1 MSRINTNV
9 ASMNAIHKLIANN
22 GKLNTSLQ
30 RLSSGLRI
38 NTGKDDP
45 AGLIASETLRSEIRG
60 IEKGIKNSERASSVI
75 ATAEGALNE
84 ISSLLL
90 DIKGLL
96 VESANKGALA
106 SSEIDANQLQ
116 VDSAINSIERISNS
130 TQFNGVKL
138 LNGNLSYSTMSAN
151 ALELQQ
157 VRIQSAKLIDGA
169 DMIVDVQVTASAQ
182 TGSVFMSGVGLSSA
196 GSLSIQLGSNRGS
209 TELTFAASASISV
222 MASAVN
228 AVKEITGVSAFI
240 SGTTASLNSVD
251 FGTDSFVSIEV
262 LGADDWENMNG
273 GLPLGMQIMLS
284 SQNPDIGDQGSLKDY
299 GIDVT
304 ATVNGALTTGN
315 GRELTVRT
323 AMLEAIIDLSIAQ
336 SMSTTSSSFTIT
348 GGGADFAIGAQ
359 VDAIGLAP
367 IAIQSVA
374 PSQLGNVTDGFL
386 NSLKSGKAQEMKGT
400 NLMTAQRVID
410 SAIENITVMR
420 GRLGSFQRNVLE
432 TNINSLRISME
443 NVTSAE
449 SSIRDTDFAT
459 ETAAMTRAQ
468 ILIQANTHILALANS
483 APQNVLA
490 LLG

>member
-9 ASMNAIHKLIANN
+9 ASMNAIHNMIANN

-138 LNGNLSYSTMSAN
+138 LNGNLSYSTTSVN

-182 TGSVFMSGVGLSSA
+182 TGSVFMSGAGLSSS
-196 GSLSIQLGSNRGS
+196 GSLTIQLGSNRGS
-209 TELTFAASASISV
+209 TELTFAASAGISA
-222 MASAVN
+222 MAESVN

-262 LGADDWENMNG
+262 LGADDWENMNS

-304 ATVNGALTTGN
+304 ATVNGALTTGK

-323 AMLEAIIDLSIAQ
+323 AILEAIIDLSIAQ
-336 SMSTTSSSFTIT
+336 SMSTTSSSFAIT

-359 VDAIGLAP
+359 VDAIGLAS

-400 NLMTAQRVID
+400 KLMTAQRVID
-410 SAIENITVMR
+410 SAIENIAVMR

-432 TNINSLRISME
+432 TNMNSLRISME

-468 ILIQANTHILALANS
+468 ILIQANTQILAVANS
-483 APQNVLA
+483 LPQNVLA